1 MSRGRRGGA
10 RAERGVSMIEVLVTL
25 VIVAFGLLG
34 LAALQARSLSVQVD
48 SESRRVAT
56 TLLTQ
61 LYERVTANQ
70 EGYGR
75 ALETRYTRT
84 MNPGEVVAVPAC
96 VNPNACDAQNEV
108 PEMQL
113 ALWMTE
119 VSRQLPGAAVWMGAT
134 TPGSEMAKTV
144 SVGWLEPNATAV
156 AADAACDRID
166 AVRTDARYRC
176 MTVTFF
182 PG

>member
-1 MSRGRRGGA
+1 MSRARRVDA

-56 TLLTQ
+56 TLVTQ

-70 EGYGR
+70 EGYGL
-75 ALETRYTRT
+75 ALATRYTRT
-84 MNPGEVVAVPAC
+84 MNPGQAVTIPTCA
-96 VNPNACDAQNEV
+96 NPDACDAQNEV
-108 PEMQL
+108 PEVQL
-113 ALWMTE
+113 ALWLTE

-134 TPGSEMAKTV
+134 TPGSVMSMTV
-144 SVGWLEPNATAV
+144 SVGWLEPNANAV
-156 AADAACDRID
+156 AADAACNLID
-166 AVRTDARYRC
+166 AVSADVRYRC

>member
-1 MSRGRRGGA
+1 MSRRPGAGA
-10 RAERGVSMIEVLVTL
+10 RAELGVSMIEVLVTL

-56 TLLTQ
+56 MLLTQ

-70 EGYGR
+70 EGYSL
-75 ALETRYTRT
+75 ALATRYTRT
-84 MNPGEVVAVPAC
+84 MNSGESVAVPSCA
-96 VNPNACDAQNEV
+96 NPNACDAQNEV
-108 PEMQL
+108 PEIQL
-113 ALWMTE
+113 ALWLTE
-119 VSRQLPGAAVWMGAT
+119 VSRQLPGAVVWMGAT
-134 TPGSEMAKTV
+134 NPGSAMSMTV
-144 SVGWLEPNATAV
+144 SVGWLEPNANAV
-156 AADAACDRID
+156 ATDAACDRID
-166 AVRTDARYRC
+166 SARADARYRC